1 MSGKASSTAIGA
13 FVVGAIVLV
22 MGAAVFFGGSL
33 LGGRE
38 QMQQAVVIFTGSV
51 KGLNVGAPVTLRGV
65 KIGEVTDISINFHQ
79 QGLDFVIPVTLRVR
93 SKDLG
98 IGEAQ
103 VDGSLL
109 QMLVERGLRAQLKTQ
124 SLLTGLLYVDLEFL
138 PASQPRY
145 VDFATEL
152 PQLPTAPT
160 EIEAILER
168 VSELDLQAF
177 VQNADEALR
186 GLNALLNDPETRSIP
201 ANINATLGDMRQ
213 LVRNVD
219 QEVAGLGARLDTL
232 AGSTDATVVT
242 LREQIGEAGA
252 RLNDSLDA
260 LDATLS
266 SIRNTSDELA
276 YTASAES
283 PVVHELTRSAAE
295 LARAARAL
303 QSLAESL
310 GREPESLIRGRR
322 DRSKQ

>member
-22 MGAAVFFGGSL
+22 MGATVFFGGSIF
-33 LGGRE
+33 GRN

-65 KIGEVTDISINFHQ
+65 KIGEVTDISINVDPQSLNF
-79 QGLDFVIPVTLRVR
+79 LLPVTLRVR
-93 SKDLG
+93 AKDLG
-98 IGEAQ
+98 IGETQ
-103 VDGSLL
+103 VDDGLL
-109 QMLVERGLRAQLKTQ
+109 QILVDRGLRAQLKTQ

-138 PASQPRY
+138 PDSQPRY
-145 VDFATEL
+145 VDFDTEL
-152 PQLPTAPT
+152 PQIPTAPT

-168 VSELDLQAF
+168 VSEIDLQAF

-201 ANINATLGDMRQ
+201 ANINASLADVRL

-232 AGSTDATVVT
+232 AGSTDATVVA
-242 LREQIGEAGA
+242 LRDQVGEVGA
-252 RLNDSLDA
+252 RLNGSLNA

-303 QSLAESL
+303 QSLADTL
-310 GREPESLIRGRR
+310 GREPEALIRGRR
-322 DRSKQ
+322 DRSNQ